1 MLFCLGTLFQFQGA
15 FGNPYL
21 QQIAILVTWLPLAL
35 LLLQWYFYSYADSAL
50 THQQRGHKSAAVD
63 AVTPTATACSHS
75 VPPPPTAS
83 CAATPTPV
91 LGSTP
96 HGVSRT

>member
-50 THQQRGHKSAAVD
+50 THQQRPLVDGHKSTDAA
-63 AVTPTATACSHS
+63 TPAACNPAI
-75 VPPPPTAS
+75 PPPPTAS
-83 CAATPTPV
+83 CAATPTPA

-96 HGVSRT
+96 PGASRT